1 MASEALTAMMF
12 GTADCAATP
21 PLLGLSLAVW
31 ALLGFAGIVA
41 GAVMQWRA
49 RSA

>member
-1 MASEALTAMMF
+1 MAGEALRAMTL

-21 PLLGLSLAVW
+21 PFLGLSLAVW
-31 ALLGFAGIVA
+31 ALLGFAGVVA

-49 RSA
+49 R